1 MQESKYTTINTK
13 SLFEE
18 LTSDNK
24 NLRITEKGLCLQR
37 RVLKFDMGSLSDP
50 NTNLL
55 SNTYISKKT
64 KSILTS
70 HEVYDETKFS
80 TCYNDPEKVVE
91 NSEGVVVDKETFYV
105 IGTFDAPRGEK
116 KEDLVALEKE
126 DLKNASNYY
135 IYKKLGLLQVENCPG
150 PGKNNTGN
158 YKGIYCSK
166 AIDSRV
172 QQTRWYRFTL
182 EGKFPEG
189 TNVEFHYYISDEPK
203 NVENINWEDW
213 ENWKYWKDWEKGLSG
228 SSAIQG
234 EKIRDAI
241 FRTETKGRYLWFRIT
256 LIGTE
261 DLSPEIYSVTIFFPK
276 VSYLEYLPPVY
287 REDFANSDF
296 LDRFLAIFESLFF
309 DIDFTIDHLSRWLDA
324 AGTPLEFLYWLG
336 SWIGV
341 EQGRVESLYRKEVPE
356 TKQREYIFQAVS
368 MYKERGTRAGLENLI
383 LFYTGK
389 KPIII
394 ENLPFECT
402 KGNTENENWKKDQ
415 NVINESN
422 FGRCNLSFLVL
433 FKEELDED
441 EKVLIRNIIE
451 AEKPAHTTYKLL
463 ELRFCLD
470 GNTYLGINT
479 KLPPLTPLV

>member
-1 MQESKYTTINTK
+1 MQESKYITINTK

-18 LTSDNK
+18 FTSGNE
-24 NLRITEKGLCLQR
+24 NLEITKKGLRLQSR
-37 RVLKFDMGSLSDP
+37 IRELVNIKSWADLDP
-50 NTNLL
+50 DFLRNHTFYRISIKNTNL
-55 SNTYISKKT
+55 
-64 KSILTS
+64 ILTS
-70 HEVYDETKFS
+70 HKAFGEIQSLDLSRYFDEEVKNVVVLETESNIRNETLKGS
-80 TCYNDPEKVVE
+80 LYLIE
-91 NSEGVVVDKETFYV
+91 NSPLDLGPLDLGSDKPDE
-105 IGTFDAPRGEK
+105 I
-116 KEDLVALEKE
+116 
-126 DLKNASNYY
+126 
-135 IYKKLGLLQVENCPG
+135 
-150 PGKNNTGN
+150 
-158 YKGIYCSK
+158 KGFCYSK

-189 TNVEFHYYISDEPK
+189 TNVEFHYYISDEEVKELPK
-203 NVENINWEDW
+203 NVL
-213 ENWKYWKDWEKGLSG
+213 WEKGLSG

-241 FRTETKGRYLWFRIT
+241 FRTETKGRYLWFKIT

-261 DLSPEIYSVTIFFPK
+261 DLSPEIYSVMIFFPK
-276 VSYLEYLPPVY
+276 VSYLEYLPSVY
-287 REDFANSDF
+287 REDVANNDF

-341 EQGRVESLYRKEVPE
+341 EQGRVESLYRKEIPE
-356 TKQREYIFQAVS
+356 AKQREYISQAVS
-368 MYKERGTRAGLENLI
+368 MYKERGTKTGLENLI
-383 LFYTGK
+383 SFYTGK
-389 KPIII
+389 EPIII

-402 KGNTENENWKKDQ
+402 KGSTENENWKKDQ
-415 NVINESN
+415 NVINEIDETKLGRSN
-422 FGRCNLSFLVL
+422 FSFLVL